1 MICEFW
7 NDVTSDCRIIP
18 NNYMDVGE
26 QIDCLIRLLVFVF
39 IVCLLFD
46 LNLILYLILL
56 FIIIFLCYIKGNMY
70 NQKEHFSYKY
80 PPQNE
85 NYKSKNSR
93 SVKNTK
99 TESQLP
105 RFKRATEDNQGDM
118 IEDVNYNPFAYDAKN
133 LDVNDPYYTSNN
145 YKIVGGPNPKTLI
158 PPVITPPIMEQQYWK
173 SNNLTVNSNINDN
186 RNIDVYQSGYEVSTM
201 CGDNSCP
208 KVNNNFDYIKMNSNY
223 KTVKQ
228 NQELLY
234 DTQRENMKY
243 HRNYLKEHP
252 KNIRENFT
260 LDDTGSGSG
269 SDSASASE
277 SSYYDKPK
285 IQNIGYV
292 NKKCGY
298 NKNQF
303 EKSNLPVNVSLGKCQ
318 QGLKD
323 YNKDLFTQIIQP
335 GVYTVNQV
343 NEPINSNIGISF
355 EQQFEPLTYNVDEFG
370 TVNFTQHDP
379 RDPNFKEKDN
389 ILKYD
394 DNEVIEPITPYNVY
408 DPRFSGYGTSY
419 RSYTDDNLGQV
430 KFFYDDINSV
440 RMPNYIVRSKIDFA
454 DFADTYGPMENSKGN
469 IDNTAIRALA
479 NQKFLDDSLQFRT
492 GMQERLMRKVNT
504 DAWQQRYKPIYKTS
518 QRMMGGKML

>member
-1 MICEFW
+1 MICGFW
-7 NDVTSDCRIIP
+7 NDITSDYRIIP
-18 NNYMDVGE
+18 DCDMRVGE
-26 QIDCLIRLLVFVF
+26 QIDCLIRLLVLMF

-56 FIIIFLCYIKGNMY
+56 FIIIFLCNIKGNMY
-70 NQKEHFSYKY
+70 NQKEHFSYRY
-80 PPQNE
+80 PQQNE

-93 SVKNTK
+93 SVKNK
-99 TESQLP
+99 NLNSESSLP
-105 RFKRATEDNQGDM
+105 RFKRASEDNQGDI
-118 IEDVNYNPFAYDAKN
+118 IENVNYNPFAYDAKD
-133 LDVNDPYYTSNN
+133 LDVNDPYYASNN

-173 SNNLTVNSNINDN
+173 ANNLTVNSNVNDN
-186 RNIDVYQSGYEVSTM
+186 RYIDVYQSGYEVATM

-228 NQELLY
+228 NQEFLY

-243 HRNYLKEHP
+243 HKTYLKEHP
-252 KNIRENFT
+252 KNIRENFGVE
-260 LDDTGSGSG
+260 DSASG
-269 SDSASASE
+269 SDSASGAFE
-277 SSYYDKPK
+277 MTDKQK

-303 EKSNLPVNVSLGKCQ
+303 DKSNLPVNVSLGKCQ
-318 QGLKD
+318 QGLKE
-323 YNKDLFTQIIQP
+323 YNKNLFTQIIQP

-355 EQQFEPLTYNVDEFG
+355 EQQFEPLTYDVDEFG
-370 TVNFTQHDP
+370 TINYTQHDP
-379 RDPNFKEKDN
+379 RDPNLKEKDN
-389 ILKYD
+389 ILKYN

-430 KFFYDDINSV
+430 KFFYDDINSI

-454 DFADTYGPMENSKGN
+454 DFADNYGPMENSKGN
-469 IDNTAIRALA
+469 VDNSTIRALA
-479 NQKFLDDSLQFRT
+479 NQKFLDDSLEFRT
-492 GMQERLMRKVNT
+492 GMQERLMRKANS
-504 DAWQQRYKPIYKTS
+504 DAWQQRYKPLSKSS
-518 QRMMGGKML
+518 QRMLGGRKL